1 MARILAVDSDPHYI
15 GAYSEALDTHDLYSA
30 IDSDEA
36 LRHLAGIRVD
46 LIITDYE
53 LLRSNI
59 DFINY
64 AGNKKVIVTTPYE
77 SPQGLEEALSE
88 LRGRIPFEHFQKPSK
103 PAVAGLERG
112 EIIKRLAQGLSPG
125 LPRLVNE
132 MLANR

>member
-1 MARILAVDSDPHYI
+1 MARILAVDPDPHYI

-30 IDSDEA
+30 MNSDEA
-36 LRHLAGIRVD
+36 LRHSGIGVD

-53 LLRSNI
+53 LLSTNI
-59 DFINY
+59 GFINY
-64 AGNKKVIVTTPYE
+64 ARNKKVIVTTPHE

-88 LRGRIPFEHFQKPSK
+88 LRGRIPFEHFQKPPK
-103 PAVAGLERG
+103 PVVAGLKRT

-125 LPRLVNE
+125 LPHLVNE